1 MRNVEIME
9 FGVIVNE
16 EQQFGVWPTHL
27 KLPAGYRFAGPT
39 GTQTEMQELVA
50 QQFVETAP
58 ATYITPEEQFRASQW
73 AD

>member
-1 MRNVEIME
+1 MRNVDIVE

-27 KLPAGYRFAGPT
+27 KLPTGYRFAGPT

-58 ATYITPEEQFRASQW
+58 ATYTTPEEQFRASQW

>member
-1 MRNVEIME
+1 
-9 FGVIVNE
+9 
-16 EQQFGVWPTHL
+16 
-27 KLPAGYRFAGPT
+27 
-39 GTQTEMQELVA
+39 MQELVA